1 MSIEQSL
8 ERIANALEASMAKDG
23 MAARPLAETESDKPK
38 RGRPAK
44 APETATAPVEIDP
57 LTGEP
62 IQPVLAAAAITLD
75 QVRDAL
81 RAHMKTNGI
90 EKTKALMIKFG
101 APVANPVVTGIP
113 VTNYAALL
121 KECV

>member
-8 ERIANALEASMAKDG
+8 ERIAVALELIANRYEGNVPPKAVPEVD
-23 MAARPLAETESDKPK
+23 LDKPK

-44 APETATAPVEIDP
+44 EPAPAVPAVEIDP

-62 IQPVLAAAAITLD
+62 VKPELAAITLD

>member
-1 MSIEQSL
+1 ML
-8 ERIANALEASMAKDG
+8 EEVLTRIAVALEAIV
-23 MAARPLAETESDKPK
+23 AEKGTAVPTVDLDKPK

-44 APETATAPVEIDP
+44 EVAPAAPAVEIDP

-62 IQPVLAAAAITLD
+62 VAAPVAAITLD
-75 QVRDAL
+75 QVRDSL
-81 RAHMKTNGI
+81 RAHMKVNGV